1 MVDIAHKNLT
11 GGDLH
16 EPKGITAAP
25 ANSAYVADGAGS
37 GVWTPT
43 ASFPGAF
50 GAKLF
55 HIRDERPSGTDGD
68 TLTVSTWNARA
79 INTEKADDLGL
90 TASGNQL
97 SLPAGTYWIEVAAVT
112 QFSGLSNRGTTQF
125 GMSKLRLRNV
135 TDASTLIVGM
145 GVRFQH
151 SDDGGGNDAG
161 TDFALVTHLSQRFVL
176 PATKLVQVQ
185 NWVTNQLSFSATKGG
200 RAITSGEVEVYLDL
214 KLWRTA

>member
-97 SLPAGTYWIEVAAVT
+97 SLPAGTYWIEVEAIT
-112 QFSGLSNRGTTQF
+112 QFTGNATNGGVNH

-135 TDASTLIVGM
+135 TDASTLVVGL

-151 SDDGGGNDAG
+151 NDDSGGNFAQ
-161 TDFALVTHLSQRFVL
+161 TDYSLLTSLKQRFVL

-185 NWVTNQLSFSATKGG
+185 NWVTNGLNTPSTRSGK
-200 RAITSGEVEVYLDL
+200 AISSGEVEVYLDL

>member
-68 TLTVSTWNARA
+68 TLTVSTWNPRA

-97 SLPAGTYWIEVAAVT
+97 SLPAGTYWIEVEALT
-112 QFSGLSNRGTTQF
+112 QFSGL
-125 GMSKLRLRNV
+125 
-135 TDASTLIVGM
+135 
-145 GVRFQH
+145 
-151 SDDGGGNDAG
+151 
-161 TDFALVTHLSQRFVL
+161 
-176 PATKLVQVQ
+176 
-185 NWVTNQLSFSATKGG
+185 VTNQLSSPTTKGG

>member
-68 TLTVSTWNARA
+68 TLTVSTWNPRA

-97 SLPAGTYWIEVAAVT
+97 SLPAGTYWIEVEALT
-112 QFSGLSNRGTTQF
+112 QFSGLGNNGSTQS

-135 TDASTLIVGM
+135 TDASTLIVGF
-145 GVRFQH
+145 GTRFQH
-151 SDDGGGNDAG
+151 NDDGGGNNTPEDYTLTTRLA
-161 TDFALVTHLSQRFVL
+161 QRVVL
-176 PATKLVQVQ
+176 PSTKLVQVQ
-185 NWVTNQLSFSATKGG
+185 NWVTNQLSSPTTKGG